1 VVSGEPMTY
10 RSKIDRWPLLAS
22 CMKQTTMR
30 ARGSHE
36 KLPAEFEECTLLGL
50 SITKSEGS
58 DTHSFSQMDE
68 SVG

>member
-1 VVSGEPMTY
+1 
-10 RSKIDRWPLLAS
+10 
-22 CMKQTTMR
+22 MR

-36 KLPAEFEECTLLGL
+36 KLPAEFEGCTLLGL